1 MDCCAQ
7 SACLRCPRHWGRWK
21 AAEFPAS
28 FLLTRP
34 STPANW
40 SCISLSNP
48 RFSPLS
54 ETPGRALSPSR
65 REVLP
70 DLPPAL
76 RTNTHL
82 CSHRLQDPG
91 SNACASQRL
100 QLHQLGSQRPPSLDG
115 AEEPSWASRSPARS
129 RLVRCLDKGA
139 AAAPPKSHS
148 ARARMARAL
157 SWCGLPKVGYRAA
170 KPADLRTPPGAGQI
184 VIRVIRENPAEA
196 GAQNSMR
203 WRKSAF
209 SARQKRGRRD
219 SQTETDAKT
228 KCTQRTPPYV
238 TRSAPSVERLR
249 SAPPRPSPWRPP
261 SLSPARSTSAAW
273 PRPG

>member
-91 SNACASQRL
+91 SNACTSQRL
-100 QLHQLGSQRPPSLDG
+100 QLHQLGSQMTPSLDG

-139 AAAPPKSHS
+139 AAAPPKSQS
-148 ARARMARAL
+148 AREGMAWCAL
-157 SWCGLPKVGYRAA
+157 WWRLPSLVLTIFRFG
-170 KPADLRTPPGAGQI
+170 I
-184 VIRVIRENPAEA
+184 VPDFNPVAL
-196 GAQNSMR
+196 
-203 WRKSAF
+203 
-209 SARQKRGRRD
+209 
-219 SQTETDAKT
+219 
-228 KCTQRTPPYV
+228 
-238 TRSAPSVERLR
+238 SVERSVSLIALR
-249 SAPPRPSPWRPP
+249 RLRALAASYRTQRHLSAE
-261 SLSPARSTSAAW
+261 ARAAYFTLVL
-273 PRPG
+273 

>member
-91 SNACASQRL
+91 SNACTSQRL
-100 QLHQLGSQRPPSLDG
+100 QLHQLGSQMPPSLDG

-139 AAAPPKSHS
+139 AAAPPKSQS
-148 ARARMARAL
+148 ARERMAPWWRLPSLDSRLYIQRSHKHKLYLDLESSRILKPGCTLCGAQCELESSPETPRAL
-157 SWCGLPKVGYRAA
+157 QATAYAA
-170 KPADLRTPPGAGQI
+170 A
-184 VIRVIRENPAEA
+184 
-196 GAQNSMR
+196 S
-203 WRKSAF
+203 
-209 SARQKRGRRD
+209 
-219 SQTETDAKT
+219 
-228 KCTQRTPPYV
+228 
-238 TRSAPSVERLR
+238 
-249 SAPPRPSPWRPP
+249 
-261 SLSPARSTSAAW
+261 
-273 PRPG
+273 